1 MLFCKSATTF
11 NCLFGEKMLE
21 VLNNFVPRTSYFVFT
36 LPILTLTFAS
46 LLAVESPALPKIQ
59 MTTEQLVASGLQ
71 LPLMEAFYTIQGE
84 GQFSGH
90 AAYFIRL
97 GGCDVGCVWCDVKES
112 WEAGKWPILPIE
124 KIVSDALAYP
134 GRLVVITGGEPLLY
148 DLGPLTQLLKSKGF
162 STHLETSGAHPF
174 SGDFDWVCFSPKKF
188 KKPHSSIYEVANE
201 LKVVVYHPSDLTFA
215 QEHATQVGSECELR
229 LQPEWSKAAD
239 RLPELIDF
247 IKGNPNW
254 KISLQTHKFMDIP

>member
-1 MLFCKSATTF
+1 MSTQ
-11 NCLFGEKMLE
+11 
-21 VLNNFVPRTSYFVFT
+21 
-36 LPILTLTFAS
+36 
-46 LLAVESPALPKIQ
+46 ES
-59 MTTEQLVASGLQ
+59 VASGLQ

-84 GQFSGH
+84 GRHTGH

-112 WEAGKWPILPIE
+112 WEAGKWPVLPIE
-124 KIVSDALAYP
+124 KIVADALTFP

-148 DLGPLTQLLKSKGF
+148 DLGPLTALLKAKGF

-188 KKPHSSIYEVANE
+188 KAPHPSIYPVADE
-201 LKVVVYHPSDLTFA
+201 LKVVVYHPSDLDFA
-215 QEHATQVGSECELR
+215 ALHAAKVGENCELR
-229 LQPEWSKAAD
+229 LQPEWSKSSI
-239 RLPELIDF
+239 RLPELVDY
-247 IKGNPNW
+247 IKSNPSW